1 VKDDS
6 AGESACDRC
15 RALLAE
21 YAADTLSAADRGEV
35 QRHLASCPACAHEF
49 AEWRALAAALRAEGD
64 AAAPSLPFEA
74 SWAQLSGRI
83 AHPLPSRDTN
93 VAPHAAHVS
102 TVAAIERAPARGAA
116 DVVSGRTE
124 RARAA
129 FVVRTARHMVRV
141 VAGQVA
147 LLRPAVWIASALG
160 VALAVLYALT
170 LPRIV
175 GEQDVFA
182 FALPLI
188 AATGIAF
195 LYGPDVDAGLE
206 MALATPTSP
215 RLVLLGR
222 FALLFSYDTALAL
235 AGTLA
240 LALLHHEGFA
250 ALASVWFGPM
260 ALLSTLS
267 LALSL
272 VLGPAVAVGAAAVL
286 WLSRMLTFGD
296 GLAVHIS
303 AAAFWQTSPQI
314 LALSLVLLALSLLYV
329 PRLERLRPDLDG

>member
-1 VKDDS
+1 M
-6 AGESACDRC
+6 
-15 RALLAE
+15 
-21 YAADTLSAADRGEV
+21 
-35 QRHLASCPACAHEF
+35 
-49 AEWRALAAALRAEGD
+49 
-64 AAAPSLPFEA
+64 
-74 SWAQLSGRI
+74 
-83 AHPLPSRDTN
+83 
-93 VAPHAAHVS
+93 
-102 TVAAIERAPARGAA
+102 GAA
-116 DVVSGRTE
+116 GIVAGQAE

-129 FVVRTARHMVRV
+129 SVISTARHVVCV

-170 LPRIV
+170 LPHSV

-222 FALLFSYDTALAL
+222 FALLFGYDTALAL

-272 VLGPAVAVGAAAVL
+272 VLGPAVAVGAAAAL

-296 GLAVHIS
+296 GVALHIS
-303 AAAFWQTSPQI
+303 AATFWQTSPQI
-314 LALSLVLLALSLLYV
+314 LVLSLVLLALALLYV

>member
-1 VKDDS
+1 
-6 AGESACDRC
+6 
-15 RALLAE
+15 
-21 YAADTLSAADRGEV
+21 
-35 QRHLASCPACAHEF
+35 
-49 AEWRALAAALRAEGD
+49 
-64 AAAPSLPFEA
+64 
-74 SWAQLSGRI
+74 
-83 AHPLPSRDTN
+83 
-93 VAPHAAHVS
+93 
-102 TVAAIERAPARGAA
+102 
-116 DVVSGRTE
+116 
-124 RARAA
+124 
-129 FVVRTARHMVRV
+129 M
-141 VAGQVA
+141 A

-160 VALAVLYALT
+160 VTLAVLYALT
-170 LPRIV
+170 LPHSV

-206 MALATPTSP
+206 MALSTPTSP

-272 VLGPAVAVGAAAVL
+272 VLGPAVAVGAAAAL
-286 WLSRMLTFGD
+286 WLSRMLTFGFGD
-296 GLAVHIS
+296 GVALHIS
-303 AAAFWQTSPQI
+303 AATFWQTSPQI
-314 LALSLVLLALSLLYV
+314 LVLSLVLLALALLYV